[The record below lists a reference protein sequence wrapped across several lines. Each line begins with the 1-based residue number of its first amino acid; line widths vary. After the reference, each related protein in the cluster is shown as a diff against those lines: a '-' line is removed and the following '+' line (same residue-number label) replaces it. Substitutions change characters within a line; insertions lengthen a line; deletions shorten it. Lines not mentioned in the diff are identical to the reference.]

1 MAAVACTRVNQQNP
15 PVTSAK
21 GRAMN
26 LEPNVFDVWVFRRT
40 GASVEYLLLHTSRDK
55 ADRYFNGGRFW
66 QIPSGTIAA
75 TEPVVQA
82 IERRLAEFGLAPTG
96 IWAAEHAYIVY
107 NRRFEAMQIIGVYAA
122 EVQTTSLRLDPH
134 EHAEARWCEYEQAY
148 QLVSYKGLRDGLRST
163 LDYVTGVTRPIAELR
178 LL

>member
-1 MAAVACTRVNQQNP
+1 ME
-15 PVTSAK
+15 
-21 GRAMN
+21 

-40 GASVEYLLLHTSRDK
+40 GAAIEYLLLHTSQDK

-75 TEPVVQA
+75 TEPVEQA
-82 IERRLAEFGLAPTG
+82 IERRLTEFGLTALG

-107 NRRFEAMQIIGVYAA
+107 NRRFAAMQIIGVYAA
-122 EVQTTSLRLDPH
+122 EVPSTALRLDPR
-134 EHAEARWCEYEQAY
+134 EHAEARWCAYEDAY
-148 QLVSYKGLRDGLRST
+148 RLVNYKGLKDGLRST
-163 LDYVTGVTRPIAELR
+163 FEYVTGVTRPVAELR

>member
-1 MAAVACTRVNQQNP
+1 MD
-15 PVTSAK
+15 
-21 GRAMN
+21 

-40 GASVEYLLLHTSRDK
+40 HSGVEYLLLHTSQDK

-66 QIPSGTIAA
+66 QIPSGSIAA

-82 IERRLAEFGLAPTG
+82 IGRRLTELALTPTG
-96 IWAAEHAYIVY
+96 IWAAEHAYIIY

-122 EVQTTSLRLDPH
+122 EVQDCVPQLDPR
-134 EHAEARWCEYEQAY
+134 EHAEARWCAYEHAY
-148 QLVSYKGLRDGLRST
+148 ELVSFKGLKDGLRST
-163 LDYVTGVTRPIAELR
+163 FDCVTGVSQPLPELR

>member
-1 MAAVACTRVNQQNP
+1 MD
-15 PVTSAK
+15 
-21 GRAMN
+21 

-40 GASVEYLLLHTSRDK
+40 RAGVEYLLLHTSQYK

-66 QIPSGTIAA
+66 QIPSGSITA

-82 IERRLAEFGLAPTG
+82 IERRLAGFGLTASG

-122 EVQTTSLRLDPH
+122 EVQRTSLRLDPL
-134 EHAEARWCEYEQAY
+134 EHAEARWCDYEQAY
-148 QLVSYKGLRDGLRST
+148 ELVNYKGLRDGLRST
-163 LDYVTGVTRPIAELR
+163 FDYVTGVTRPVPELR